1 MKGLKLEGVGRVSG
15 GEYDSIKL
23 DGVSSC
29 SDDIKADNIE
39 IGGVFTCGGEV
50 EAGRMY
56 CQGVSDFKSNIRAKK
71 VIVSGV
77 FNIKEG
83 AKLEAEEIICEGV
96 IRTGGEI
103 YADVL
108 RADGCISA
116 REVYGDNIT
125 IETHFPVNKIVKL
138 FKTSKSDIKLIE
150 ATTIKISGVTAETVN
165 GTDITIG
172 PNCKVNSV
180 DCSGTLYVDS
190 TSTVGSIT
198 GNYAIKEYEQH

>member
-23 DGVSSC
+23 QGVSSC
-29 SDDIKADNIE
+29 SDNIKAEDIE
-39 IGGVFTCGGEV
+39 IEGVFTCGGEV

-56 CQGVSDFKSNIRAKK
+56 CQGVADFKSNIRAKK

-77 FNIKEG
+77 FNLKEG
-83 AKLEAEEIICEGV
+83 AKLEAAEISCEGV

-103 YADVL
+103 YADLL
-108 RADGCISA
+108 RADGCITA

-125 IETHFPVNKIVKL
+125 IETHFPVNRIVKL
-138 FKTSKSDIKLIE
+138 FKTTKSDIKLIE
-150 ATTIKISGVTAETVN
+150 ATTIKLSGVTADTVN

-172 PNCKVNSV
+172 PNCKINSI
-180 DCSGTLYVDS
+180 DCSGALYVDS
-190 TSTVGSIT
+190 SSTVENIT
-198 GNYAIKEYEQH
+198 GNYARREY

>member
-23 DGVSSC
+23 EGVSSC
-29 SDDIKADNIE
+29 SDNIKAENIE
-39 IGGVFTCGGEV
+39 IEGVFTCGGEV
-50 EAGRMY
+50 EAGRLH
-56 CQGVSDFKSNIRAKK
+56 CQGVADFKSNIRARQL
-71 VIVSGV
+71 IVSGV

-83 AKLEAEEIICEGV
+83 AKLEAEQINCEGV
-96 IRTGGEI
+96 IRTKGEI

-116 REVYGDNIT
+116 NEVYGDNII
-125 IETHFPVNKIVKL
+125 IETHFPVNRIVKL

-190 TSTVGSIT
+190 TSFVGTIT
-198 GNYAIKEYEQH
+198 GNYATREYEH